1 MLHQVEKMLRE
12 GARMIDIGGAS
23 SRPGAVD
30 ISESTELNRVIP
42 VVTAIAKYFPDTVL
56 SIDTWR
62 ASVASEAVAAGASIV
77 NDISGGE
84 MDPEMGQILSSLG
97 VPYVLMHLQGTPNTM
112 QQNPHYE
119 DVVKEVL
126 DFFIEKI
133 EHLHTMGV
141 HDIMVDPGFGFG
153 KTVQHNF
160 TLLRHLHV
168 FKKVLGLP
176 VLAGLSR
183 KSMICKPLGITPA
196 QALNGTTALHM
207 IALQQGAS
215 ILRAH
220 DVLEA
225 VQVIKLWQTAYD

>member
-1 MLHQVEKMLRE
+1 
-12 GARMIDIGGAS
+12 
-23 SRPGAVD
+23 
-30 ISESTELNRVIP
+30 
-42 VVTAIAKYFPDTVL
+42 
-56 SIDTWR
+56 
-62 ASVASEAVAAGASIV
+62 
-77 NDISGGE
+77 